1 MTVLCVGCSWTF
13 GKGVE
18 THETYPAHLQNYIDI
33 PVINAG
39 YPGTDINHA
48 VWTAYRLMDEYK
60 LKIILLQLSTF
71 DRMTLCYY
79 NGLNNFLEEEYYSN
93 NEPYIYN
100 NGEDQKYKVVYNVS
114 AEYEYE
120 LITPA
125 AFLEHKNDA
134 VTFLYKNVIFSDY
147 RTLQVISYVDMFKA
161 YAKSKG
167 CEVATFS
174 WFNSPEI
181 IHSLLDTTISVLEV
195 FGNEYVIDNGYHFS
209 NDGNKRVAEEYVYPL
224 IKEYV

>member
-13 GKGVE
+13 GKSVE

-39 YPGTDINHA
+39 FPGTDVNHA
-48 VWTAYRLMDEYK
+48 VWTAYKLIDEYK
-60 LKIILLQLSTF
+60 PKIIVLQLSTF
-71 DRMTLCYY
+71 DRMTLCYN
-79 NGLNNFLEEEYYSN
+79 NGVNNFLDNEYYSN
-93 NEPYIYN
+93 NEFYIYD

-114 AEYEYE
+114 AEYRYE
-120 LITPA
+120 LITQA
-125 AFLEHKNDA
+125 AFLEHKND
-134 VTFLYKNVIFSDY
+134 VITFLYKNVIFSDY

-167 CEVATFS
+167 CEVAIFS
-174 WFNSPEI
+174 WCKSLEI
-181 IHSLLDTTISVLEV
+181 IHPLLDTTTSVLEV
-195 FGNEYVIDNGYHFS
+195 FGTEYVIDNGYHFS

-224 IKEYV
+224 IKDYV